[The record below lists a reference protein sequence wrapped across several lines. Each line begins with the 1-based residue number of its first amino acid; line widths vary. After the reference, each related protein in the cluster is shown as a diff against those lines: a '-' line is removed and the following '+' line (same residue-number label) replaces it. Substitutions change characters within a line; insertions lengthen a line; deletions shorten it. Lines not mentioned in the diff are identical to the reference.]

1 MSNLPMPSEVKAA
14 HSAASSAADTTPL
27 IEPPS
32 VKLIVRLFLIPLFIV
47 AIAVGIMFLI
57 GRLAGGT
64 PTFEEALTRLK
75 NPGGQRTVDLLI
87 GPGSKQRYMDA
98 KTLVD
103 EMKGGMTD
111 EQRVKISR
119 QLVEILNNH
128 TNDSEGDVRHFV
140 LLALGRVW
148 QLDPSQPAKAGDAVP
163 ADAVAARGEAMQTLL
178 KFAQS
183 DQVSNRKAAVL
194 ALGYWAGRDEVRQ
207 AMPMLLEKLQN
218 GLEDFDVRLAAATV
232 LGPLSTPTDKNVIS
246 ALHHAMDDADPAH
259 RELVWAAALSLAQL
273 DQPDVA
279 ATVLMLLDRK
289 ELANVEILDREA
301 DPKNPT
307 YRKLSEF
314 EQQRYLINTML
325 GAVKMQ
331 VPEVQQRL
339 VWLRENDPSPR
350 VRNAAREI
358 LH

>member
-1 MSNLPMPSEVKAA
+1 MMTNLPMPSEVKAA
-14 HSAASSAADTTPL
+14 DAGASSNDPTPL

-140 LLALGRVW
+140 LLAIGRVW
-148 QLDPSQPAKAGDAVP
+148 QVDPNHPAKVEDASAP
-163 ADAVAARGEAMQTLL
+163 EAAAARGEAMQALVN
-178 KFAQS
+178 FAQS
-183 DQVSNRKAAVL
+183 EQVSNRKAAVL
-194 ALGYWAGRDEVRQ
+194 ALGYWACRDEVQQ

-218 GLEDFDVRLAAATV
+218 GLEDFDVRLSVATV
-232 LGPLSTPTDKNVIS
+232 LGPLSTPADQKVIS
-246 ALHHAMDDADPAH
+246 ALHRAMDDADPAH

-273 DQPDVA
+273 NQPDVS
-279 ATVLMLLDRK
+279 ATMLMLLDRK
-289 ELANVEILDREA
+289 ELANIEVLDHEA
-301 DPKNPT
+301 DPKNPA

-325 GAVKMQ
+325 GAVKLQ

-339 VWLRENDPSPR
+339 VWLRDNDPSPR

-358 LH
+358 VH

>member
-14 HSAASSAADTTPL
+14 DPAAASADATPL

-47 AIAVGIMFLI
+47 AAAVGIMFLI

-103 EMKGGMTD
+103 EMKTGLTD
-111 EQRVKISR
+111 EQRVKISHE
-119 QLVEILNNH
+119 LVEILNNH

-148 QLDPSQPAKAGDAVP
+148 QLDPTKPAAQPVAGV
-163 ADAVAARGEAMQTLL
+163 ADASAAARNEAMQTLI
-178 KFAQS
+178 KFAKS
-183 DQVSNRKAAVL
+183 DQVSNRKAAIL
-194 ALGYWAGRDEVRQ
+194 SMGYWAGLDEVQQ
-207 AMPMLLEKLQN
+207 AMPLLLEKLQD
-218 GLEDFDVRLAAATV
+218 GQEDLDVRLAAATV
-232 LGPLSTPTDKNVIS
+232 LGPLATPSDQNVIS
-246 ALHHAMDDADPAH
+246 ALRKAMDDADPAH

-273 DQPDVA
+273 NQPDVA

-289 ELANVEILDREA
+289 ELASVEVLDRET
-301 DPKNPT
+301 DPKNPA

-325 GAVKMQ
+325 GAVKLQ
-331 VPEVQQRL
+331 VPEVQERL
-339 VWLRENDPSPR
+339 RWLRDNDPSPR
-350 VRNAAREI
+350 VRNAGREI
-358 LH
+358 VH